1 MPGCIKS
8 IVNDRIQELD
18 VFLRVADASS
28 FSAAARGLDCSPSTV
43 SKRIQRLED
52 RLHVRLFHRTSRVL
66 RLTREGEKFLVA
78 AHRVIEAIDEAE
90 AGLGQSG
97 FEASGVLRINCPLL
111 LAQHQLSPLIPE
123 FLEQHPAMRLEFVL
137 SAEPLEPFKNQID
150 ISFQSGSIPDSS
162 MVARRIAST
171 RWGMCAAPSYLAR
184 HGTPHTVED
193 LRHHNCL
200 NFLPGSFPN
209 DWPLREGAELATH
222 EFKSNIGSNSSELLR
237 SFAVAGVG
245 IARLSDMHVDGD
257 IKAGLLARVL
267 DAFRDAAETPL
278 YVVYAG
284 RRNQSLRVT
293 AFLDFIVDKFGVPPA
308 LDQAV
313 SNTTLPVT

>member
-1 MPGCIKS
+1 MGCIES
-8 IVNDRIQELD
+8 AVNDRIQELD

-66 RLTREGEKFLVA
+66 RLTREGEKFLAA

-90 AGLGQSG
+90 EGLGQSG

-123 FLEQHPAMRLEFVL
+123 FLERHPAMRLEFVL
-137 SAEPLEPFKNQID
+137 SAAPLEPVENQID
-150 ISFQSGSIPDSS
+150 VSFQSGSIPDSS
-162 MVARRIAST
+162 MVAQRIAST

-184 HGTPHTVED
+184 HGTPRAVED
-193 LRHHNCL
+193 LRQHNCL

-209 DWPLREGAELATH
+209 NWPLRDGAELAAH
-222 EFKSNIGSNSSELLR
+222 ELKGNIGSNSSELLR

-245 IARLSDMHVDGD
+245 IARLSDMHVDSD
-257 IKAGLLARVL
+257 IRAGRLVRVL
-267 DAFRDAAETPL
+267 EAFRAETEAPL

-284 RRNQSLRVT
+284 RRNLSLRVK
-293 AFLDFIVDKFGVPPA
+293 AFLDFIAEKFGGPSTPA
-308 LDQAV
+308 DQAV
-313 SNTTLPVT
+313 SSTTLPVT

>member
-1 MPGCIKS
+1 
-8 IVNDRIQELD
+8 VNDRIQELD

-52 RLHVRLFHRTSRVL
+52 RLRVRLFHRTSRVL
-66 RLTREGEKFLVA
+66 GLTLEGEKFLAA

-90 AGLGQSG
+90 EGLGQSG
-97 FEASGVLRINCPLL
+97 CEASGVLRINCPLL

-123 FLEQHPAMRLEFVL
+123 FLQRHPAMRLEFVL
-137 SAEPLEPFKNQID
+137 SSAPLEPVENQID
-150 ISFQSGSIPDSS
+150 VSFQSGSIPDSS

-171 RWGMCAAPSYLAR
+171 RWGLCAAPSYLAR
-184 HGTPHTVED
+184 QGTPRTLDD

-200 NFLPGSFPN
+200 NFLPGAFPN
-209 DWPLREGAELATH
+209 HWPLRDGAELAAH
-222 EFKSNIGSNSSELLR
+222 EPKGNIGSNSSELLR

-245 IARLSDMHVDGD
+245 IARLSDMHIDSD
-257 IKAGLLARVL
+257 IRAGRLVRVL
-267 DAFRDAAETPL
+267 EAFRPGTEAPL

-284 RRNQSLRVT
+284 RRNLSLRVK
-293 AFLDFIVDKFGVPPA
+293 AFLDFVVEKFATPPLA
-308 LDQAV
+308 DQAV
-313 SNTTLPVT
+313 SSTTLPVT